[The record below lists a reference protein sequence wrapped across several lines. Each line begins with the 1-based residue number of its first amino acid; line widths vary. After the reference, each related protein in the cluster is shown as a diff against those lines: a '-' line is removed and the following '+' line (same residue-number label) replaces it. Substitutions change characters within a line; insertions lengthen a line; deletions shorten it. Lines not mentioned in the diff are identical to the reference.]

1 MTTTI
6 GSILKQTRKAQK
18 LMQKTVATGIC
29 SQAMLSAIEHDKYIP
44 NVALTLALCRRL
56 GLSLETLSLAENYA
70 ISQTA
75 DLNAKLDRLCNAHE
89 YEALLAFLQS
99 PTTSAAI
106 ATAAQ
111 TEAYYYYLSIAEY
124 QTHHQSALMHIQL
137 ALAQHSAG
145 TPLTVLDRLSFATKA
160 VIEATAGQKKA
171 ADRDFSTA
179 FEELETTAYAPNL
192 IVYSTFMHT
201 LHIKQATILHVPT
214 NCRQGSILQLHTAL
228 IICWPTITTYLHLL
242 HKSSRM
248 LTRNV
253 KQVSERRF
261 LKSFLGIRFSTTSK
275 ISAFLFL

>member
-18 LMQKTVATGIC
+18 LTQKTVATGIC
-29 SQAMLSAIEHDKYIP
+29 SQAMLSAIEHDKYVP

-137 ALAQHSAG
+137 ALAQRSAG

-192 IVYSTFMHT
+192 NSLF
-201 LHIKQATILHVPT
+201 
-214 NCRQGSILQLHTAL
+214 
-228 IICWPTITTYLHLL
+228 YLHAYTAYKAGDYLACANQLQAGIDFATAHGSHYMLANDYYLL
-242 HKSSRM
+242 ASAAQK
-248 LTRNV
+248 
-253 KQVSERRF
+253 
-261 LKSFLGIRFSTTSK
+261 LKNADTQREASQRAVIFK
-275 ISAFLFL
+275 ELFGDTIFHDF

>member
-6 GSILKQTRKAQK
+6 GSILKQNRKAQK
-18 LMQKTVATGIC
+18 LTQKTVATGIC

-160 VIEATAGQKKA
+160 VIEATAGQKT

-192 IVYSTFMHT
+192 NSLFY
-201 LHIKQATILHVPT
+201 LHAYTAYKAGDYLHVPT

-261 LKSFLGIRFSTTSK
+261 LKSFFGIRFSTTSK

>member
-18 LMQKTVATGIC
+18 LTQKTVATGIC

-192 IVYSTFMHT
+192 NSLFY
-201 LHIKQATILHVPT
+201 LHAYTAYKAGDYLACA